1 MICPGCQALNPLES
15 EYCVKCGQSLIVDVP
30 KKYCFVCGAE
40 NAANAK
46 FCVNCKYQFD
56 APPSHRYNWTCACGF
71 ENDSD
76 ADFCAYCGRP
86 RGGVM
91 TQSDVKSGGR

>member
-1 MICPGCQALNPLES
+1 MKEGIH
-15 EYCVKCGQSLIVDVP
+15 P
-30 KKYCFVCGAE
+30 KVYK
-40 NAANAK
+40 AK
-46 FCVNCKYQFD
+46 I
-56 APPSHRYNWTCACGF
+56 TCACGF